1 MWVGLGM
8 AAVPVTAGICFLAY
22 LLFCV
27 FVVLKT
33 GGTEGLK
40 DVATAMRA
48 YKPPLLSRT
57 GKNPTSRSKGP
68 LVP

>member
-1 MWVGLGM
+1 MWVALAM
-8 AAVPVTAGICFLAY
+8 AAVPVTAGLCFLAY

-27 FVVLKT
+27 FVILRT

-48 YKPPLLSRT
+48 YKVPLLSRT
-57 GKNPTSRSKGP
+57 AKRPTTE
-68 LVP
+68 